1 VNPRDSAA
9 SASRLKADLPLSNLS
24 LAPQASSTSTNPI
37 FGQPSFPSPVRDIP
51 EEDLMDWMPTY
62 PQETASERVQDR
74 EGWMRP
80 QRFFPPEQPT
90 GLEDLFEKAKL
101 DVDEHAERQNQ
112 QQQVQR
118 RKSSNELRELG
129 LFLAAAVVIALV
141 AGLGV
146 YRF

>member
-1 VNPRDSAA
+1 
-9 SASRLKADLPLSNLS
+9 
-24 LAPQASSTSTNPI
+24 
-37 FGQPSFPSPVRDIP
+37 
-51 EEDLMDWMPTY
+51 MDWTPIHPPGTI
-62 PQETASERVQDR
+62 PERVQDR
-74 EGWMRP
+74 EGWIRP

-101 DVDEHAERQNQ
+101 DVEEHTENQ
-112 QQQVQR
+112 TQR
-118 RKSSNELRELG
+118 RQEQKEGWSEELRELG

>member
-1 VNPRDSAA
+1 
-9 SASRLKADLPLSNLS
+9 
-24 LAPQASSTSTNPI
+24 
-37 FGQPSFPSPVRDIP
+37 
-51 EEDLMDWMPTY
+51 MDWTPTHT
-62 PQETASERVQDR
+62 QETTSERVQDR

-101 DVDEHAERQNQ
+101 DVDEHVERQNQ

-118 RKSSNELRELG
+118 GKYSDELRELG
-129 LFLAAAVVIALV
+129 LFFAAAVVIALV

>member
-1 VNPRDSAA
+1 
-9 SASRLKADLPLSNLS
+9 
-24 LAPQASSTSTNPI
+24 
-37 FGQPSFPSPVRDIP
+37 
-51 EEDLMDWMPTY
+51 MDWTPIQ
-62 PQETASERVQDR
+62 PPEIASERVQDR

-101 DVDEHAERQNQ
+101 DVDEHVEVQNQ
-112 QQQVQR
+112 QQQAR
-118 RKSSNELRELG
+118 REKGNNELRELG
-129 LFLAAAVVIALV
+129 LYLAAAVAIALV

>member
-1 VNPRDSAA
+1 
-9 SASRLKADLPLSNLS
+9 
-24 LAPQASSTSTNPI
+24 
-37 FGQPSFPSPVRDIP
+37 
-51 EEDLMDWMPTY
+51 
-62 PQETASERVQDR
+62 
-74 EGWMRP
+74 MRP

-101 DVDEHAERQNQ
+101 DVDEHVERQNQ

-118 RKSSNELRELG
+118 GKYSDELRELG
-129 LFLAAAVVIALV
+129 LFFAAAVVIALV